1 MITLEKLT
9 NELNIQKLDLIVGG
23 GKKVK
28 SLKSGSGS
36 ASSHSS
42 SSHSSSSTSGD
53 VVILD
58 PTK

>member
-42 SSHSSSSTSGD
+42 SSHSSSTSGEE
-53 VVILD
+53 ILVG
-58 PTK
+58 TK